1 VSARDYTNGQAR
13 LQGLGRRVALPLAFG
28 VLGTALLVL
37 LGLWQVERLEW
48 KLDTIARIEARLAA
62 APAAVP
68 RSPDVAA
75 HEYLR
80 VRATGTLEAGELHVY
95 TSLPPR
101 GVGYRVIA
109 PMTIEDGRRILIDRG
124 FVPIGDK
131 DAARATG
138 PASVVGALVWPR
150 ETDRFTSDPDR
161 EANIWFARDVGRMA
175 EALGT
180 EPVMLTVEEGEGA
193 AADGVI
199 AMPVTVN
206 LRNPHLEYAVTWF
219 GLAAVWAL
227 MTLYWLWRIKR
238 PAA

>member
-13 LQGLGRRVALPLAFG
+13 LLGLGRRVALPLAFG

-62 APAAVP
+62 PPVAVP
-68 RSPDVAA
+68 PAPDVAA

-80 VRATGTLEAGELHVY
+80 VRAAGTLEAGELHVY

-109 PMTIEDGRRILIDRG
+109 PMAIEDGRRILIDRG
-124 FVPIGDK
+124 FVPIDDK
-131 DAARATG
+131 DAARETG
-138 PASVVGALVWPR
+138 EANVVGALVWPR
-150 ETDRFTSDPDR
+150 ETDRFTADPDL
-161 EANIWFARDVGRMA
+161 ETNIWFARDVERMA

-219 GLAAVWAL
+219 GLAAVWAM